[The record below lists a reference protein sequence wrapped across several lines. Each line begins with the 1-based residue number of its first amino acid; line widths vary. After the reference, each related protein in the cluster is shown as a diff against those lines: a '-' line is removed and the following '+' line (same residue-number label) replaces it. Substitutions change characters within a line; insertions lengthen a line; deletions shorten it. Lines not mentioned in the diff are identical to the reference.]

1 MVERKP
7 LGVVVPDGETPSI
20 GEFRKKGMP
29 CLHQKIEKA
38 WTTKK
43 QKQNANKRMAPG
55 SVVLMALGSVVSMA
69 LGSVVSMA
77 LGSVVSM
84 APASVVCDVSHPL
97 NTRVSRTGTAQA
109 TAVAKPRRIMALL
122 PWGSSVP

>member
-1 MVERKP
+1 
-7 LGVVVPDGETPSI
+7 
-20 GEFRKKGMP
+20 
-29 CLHQKIEKA
+29 
-38 WTTKK
+38 
-43 QKQNANKRMAPG
+43 MAPG
-55 SVVLMALGSVVSMA
+55 SVVSMALDDSVVSMALGPVVSKALDSVVSKA

-84 APASVVCDVSHPL
+84 APASLICVVSHPF

-122 PWGSSVP
+122 P

>member
-1 MVERKP
+1 
-7 LGVVVPDGETPSI
+7 
-20 GEFRKKGMP
+20 
-29 CLHQKIEKA
+29 
-38 WTTKK
+38 
-43 QKQNANKRMAPG
+43 MAPG
-55 SVVLMALGSVVSMA
+55 SVVSMALDDSVVSMALDDSVVSMALGPVVSKA

-84 APASVVCDVSHPL
+84 APASLICVVSHPF

-122 PWGSSVP
+122 P

>member
-1 MVERKP
+1 MLTSKRSKK
-7 LGVVVPDGETPSI
+7 LGQ
-20 GEFRKKGMP
+20 
-29 CLHQKIEKA
+29 QKNKN
-38 WTTKK
+38 
-43 QKQNANKRMAPG
+43 QNVNKRMAPG
-55 SVVLMALGSVVSMA
+55 SVVLMALGSVVSMT

-84 APASVVCDVSHPL
+84 APASVVSDVSHPL

-109 TAVAKPRRIMALL
+109 TAVAKPRRFMALF